1 MKKQES
7 VVQPQV
13 KTREEK
19 KKEERN
25 ESKIFAGVTTAPTEQ
40 SLKAMIIEMERE
52 AEIHPRIKQY
62 VFELNKDR
70 YQTSNQVCIAALKA
84 IQAFLKDFHPTQG
97 GDFNRELINEW
108 TRTISLIKRSS

>member
-1 MKKQES
+1 
-7 VVQPQV
+7 
-13 KTREEK
+13 
-19 KKEERN
+19 
-25 ESKIFAGVTTAPTEQ
+25 
-40 SLKAMIIEMERE
+40 MIIEMERE